1 MTTPVQTRSL
11 RWVIRSQ
18 YFLYFGVLGI
28 FLPFFNLYCHRI
40 GFSGMQIGVL
50 SALRSVVSVVF
61 PLVWGILADRYDCR
75 RPIFIFCQFA
85 SMALWGLFLF
95 TTDFH
100 LMLAITVGYG
110 IFFAPLIPF
119 LETFTMEILGA
130 RKQAYGKIRAWGS
143 ISFILTVLVLG
154 KIVDLFSI
162 RVILYLILAG
172 AFLQA
177 LVSLLMPA
185 PSRRKQLTPTFRPG
199 LAARKEAL
207 VFFLSAFLM
216 LVSHGTY
223 YGFFSIH
230 LAELGFGGTF
240 IGAAWAL
247 ASSAEIIMMIRSDV
261 LFKRFSLEKVLLF
274 SFAVAI
280 LRWLLLAAVRSPW
293 PILATQLLHAVT
305 YGSFHMASI
314 LFIDRLAPDNAKTLG
329 QALNNAV
336 TYGLGMMVGFF
347 VNGFFYETI
356 GAHALF
362 LFSALTA
369 LAGGL
374 IFAAG
379 CLRRGRNPSPSA
391 L

>member
-1 MTTPVQTRSL
+1 MTSPARAPNL

-28 FLPFFNLYCHRI
+28 YLPFFNLYCHRI
-40 GFSGMQIGVL
+40 GFSGMQIGSL
-50 SALRSVVSVVF
+50 SALRSVVWVIF
-61 PLVWGILADRYDCR
+61 PLVWGHLADRYDCR

-85 SMALWGLFLF
+85 AAAIWGLYLF

-100 LMLAITVGYG
+100 FMLAISAGHG
-110 IFFAPLIPF
+110 IFFAPVISF
-119 LETFTMEILGA
+119 LEAFTMEILGA

-154 KIVDLFSI
+154 KIVDLFAI
-162 RVILYLILAG
+162 RIILYLILAG
-172 AFLQA
+172 ALLQA
-177 LVSLLMPA
+177 LGSLLLPA
-185 PSRRKQLTPTFRPG
+185 GSRQKRLTPTFRRG
-199 LAARKEAL
+199 IAAQKEVL
-207 VFFLSAFLM
+207 IFLSSAFLM

-230 LAELGFGGTF
+230 LADLGFGGTF
-240 IGAAWAL
+240 IGGAWAL
-247 ASSAEIIMMIRSDV
+247 ASSAEILVMIRSDG

-274 SFAVAI
+274 SFAVAT
-280 LRWLLLAAVRSPW
+280 LRWLLLAAVESPGF
-293 PILATQLLHAVT
+293 ILAAQVLHALT
-305 YGSFHMASI
+305 YGAFHMASI
-314 LFIDRLAPDNAKTLG
+314 LYIDRLTPDNAKTFG

-347 VNGFFYETI
+347 VSGFFFESI

-362 LFSALTA
+362 VFSALTA

-379 CLRRGRNPSPSA
+379 CLRRGPGASPSA
-391 L
+391 P